1 MLASIA
7 LGATTAKNIWRYAK
21 TMFEIKMIAIMGRN
35 DKDQLSHQQPGKK
48 AHINMFYDL
57 GKKVTHI
64 NNFNFSGKKAH

>member
-7 LGATTAKNIWRYAK
+7 LGADNPLRATTSKTIWRYAK
-21 TMFEIKMIAIMGRN
+21 TIFEIKMIAIMGRN

-57 GKKVTHI
+57 GKKVTQI
-64 NNFNFSGKKAH
+64 NE